1 MSFNGTCPFQRIFD
15 MNEREIDCFDITFS
29 TSLVGLCIL
38 SVRRAV
44 FVTGISSNMT
54 IDFAENNASTTSV
67 GSRDADAFRAFVMR
81 GGVTATYM
89 TIFVVQKANTK

>member
-1 MSFNGTCPFQRIFD
+1 M
-15 MNEREIDCFDITFS
+15 
-29 TSLVGLCIL
+29 L

-81 GGVTATYM
+81 GGVTATYVWSSKTNKNINK
-89 TIFVVQKANTK
+89 TIN

>member
-1 MSFNGTCPFQRIFD
+1 MDSV
-15 MNEREIDCFDITFS
+15 DITFS
-29 TSLVGLCIL
+29 TSLVGLCML

-67 GSRDADAFRAFVMR
+67 GSRDADTFRAFVMR
-81 GGVTATYM
+81 GGVTATYDAV
-89 TIFVVQKANTK
+89 FV

>member
-1 MSFNGTCPFQRIFD
+1 MAHTFNA
-15 MNEREIDCFDITFS
+15 
-29 TSLVGLCIL
+29 SLVGLCIW

-81 GGVTATYM
+81 GGVTATYDDFYKII
-89 TIFVVQKANTK
+89 TIIYSPNKTNVTYTSQKINKI